1 MIAATP
7 TLPEQTEVQT
17 RLQEVYSR
25 TGGRLDETLVT
36 LMQWSDGWGYFD
48 HLKQTN
54 EYLTFEAPGEVVPL
68 RVQVNYSRLGYKAPE
83 GNRGPACPLCFEN
96 IGVPGKERL
105 RVFEFTLAGTPFFA
119 HLTPF
124 PLYRGHFVVNL
135 RRHAPMMIGREGL
148 VQSLDFVQRAPGWLV
163 ASNSDVEW
171 AGASVLGHHHV
182 QVFAALRLP
191 VEDAAVE
198 DAAVETPLARGEAD
212 AAVLRWHCPVVRVS
226 GAPEAVVA
234 RAGAMIDAW
243 KSAEAGKRTFNYL
256 MRLVGDTLTVHLFYR
271 HPDHRTPEHRRT
283 IKAEGVGIIEMAG
296 EVIVPP
302 IKELDR
308 AANVS
313 FFREKGLA
321 IVREIIRGN
330 GPWPLFDAF
339 RAQL

>member
-1 MIAATP
+1 MIAASP
-7 TLPEQTEVQT
+7 TMPEQAEVQQ
-17 RLQEVYSR
+17 RLDALHDR
-25 TGGRLDETLVT
+25 NGGRLDETLVT

-54 EYLTFEAPGEVVPL
+54 EYLAFEAPEEVAPL
-68 RVQVNYSRLGYKAPE
+68 RLQINYSRLGYKAPE
-83 GNRGPACPLCFEN
+83 GGRGPACPLCFEN
-96 IGVPGKERL
+96 IGIPGKERL

-148 VQSLDFVQRAPGWLV
+148 AQSLEFVRRAPGWLV

-198 DAAVETPLARGEAD
+198 TSLASGAAD
-212 AAVLRWHCPVVRVS
+212 AAVLRWHCPVVRLS
-226 GAPEAVVA
+226 GPPEGVVA
-234 RAGAMIDAW
+234 RAGAMVDAW
-243 KSAEAGKRTFNYL
+243 KAAEPGKRTFNYL
-256 MRLVGDTLTVHLFYR
+256 MRLDGDTLVLHLFYR
-271 HPDHRTPEHRRT
+271 HPDHRTPEHRRA

-308 AANVS
+308 AANVT
-313 FFREKGLA
+313 FFRQQGLS
-321 IVREIIRGN
+321 IVRDIIRGN

-339 RAQL
+339 RARL